1 MKQKERYLIKVT
13 YLAGPHK
20 DKVYLM
26 QKGGYVTS
34 INDLQGFDQAYAS
47 EAICRNICN
56 KMFINNEQDFAI
68 ERKQNN
74 WNIEAGKKGKEYFQF
89 IYWPQS
95 FEPVRVD
102 PETAKVDLQDLTR
115 KELNSLLKDA

>member
-1 MKQKERYLIKVT
+1 MKQRERYLIKVT

-34 INDLQGFDQAYAS
+34 INDLQGFDQTYAS

-56 KMFINNEQDFAI
+56 KMFYSNEKDFSI

-74 WNIEAGKKGKEYFQF
+74 WNIEAGKKGKDYLQF

-102 PETAKVDLQDLTR
+102 PKTAKVDFKDLTR
-115 KELNSLLKDA
+115 KELNYLLKDA

>member
-1 MKQKERYLIKVT
+1 MKQRERYLIKVT
-13 YLAGPHK
+13 YLTGPHK

-47 EAICRNICN
+47 KAICRNICN

-68 ERKQNN
+68 ERKQNI
-74 WNIEAGKKGKEYFQF
+74 WNIEAGKKGKEDFQF

-95 FEPVRVD
+95 FEPVRID

-115 KELNSLLKDA
+115 KELNFLLKDA

>member
-1 MKQKERYLIKVT
+1 MKHKERYLIKAT

-20 DKVYLM
+20 DKVYIM

-34 INDLQGFDQAYAS
+34 INDLQGFDQTYSS
-47 EAICRNICN
+47 ETICRNICN
-56 KMFINNEQDFAI
+56 KMFYNNERDFSI

-74 WNIEAGKKGKEYFQF
+74 WNIEAGKKGKDYLQF

-102 PETAKVDLQDLTR
+102 PKTAKVDFQDLTR
-115 KELNSLLKDA
+115 KELNYLLKDA

>member
-1 MKQKERYLIKVT
+1 MKQRDRYLIKVT

-34 INDLQGFDQAYAS
+34 IHDLQGFDQTYAS

-56 KMFINNEQDFAI
+56 KMVYNNEMDFSI
-68 ERKQNN
+68 ERTQNN
-74 WNIEAGKKGKEYFQF
+74 WNIEAGKKGKEDFQF

-95 FEPVRVD
+95 FEPVRID
-102 PETAKVDLQDLTR
+102 PATAKVDPQDLTR
-115 KELNSLLKDA
+115 KELNSLLKDD

>member
-1 MKQKERYLIKVT
+1 MKQRERYLIKVT

-34 INDLQGFDQAYAS
+34 IHDLQGFDQTYAS
-47 EAICRNICN
+47 EGICRNICK
-56 KMFINNEQDFAI
+56 KMFYNNEQDFSV

-74 WNIEAGKKGKEYFQF
+74 WNIEAGKKGKDYLQF

-95 FEPVRVD
+95 YQPVKVD
-102 PETAKVDLQDLTR
+102 PETAKVDFKDLTR